1 MQDDLHLL
9 PPSLNPSLPP
19 SLLPSSRSRYFV
31 PKEGLPNKAAFIGL
45 FANDLAIG
53 GPNPPKSKD
62 EYEDASGMYRE

>member
-1 MQDDLHLL
+1 
-9 PPSLNPSLPP
+9 
-19 SLLPSSRSRYFV
+19 V